1 MQLKKLVAALEDVQH
16 SRNTPDMLYRY
27 LKARSW
33 DVDAA
38 AEMFRCVPA
47 PELVV
52 DYPTRLQKLD
62 GMRGEGAWC
71 MVHLHTANPS
81 ESKGSK

>member
-47 PELVV
+47 PSWLLV
-52 DYPTRLQKLD
+52 TR
-62 GMRGEGAWC
+62 R
-71 MVHLHTANPS
+71 
-81 ESKGSK
+81 GSKSWME